1 MSPGRVKRLFTHRG
15 VVALDGA
22 AVRRD
27 TGTMSQSDRHDIII
41 AGAGMAGATF
51 ALAAAQ
57 GGLKVVL
64 IDPQPFE
71 AQLAPT
77 FDGRST
83 AIAFSTFRMLDA
95 LGVGAALRP
104 HACRMDRI
112 LVTDGRRPGAASRPA
127 SSAFLRFD
135 ADEIGDRTDGE
146 PLGYMVENRR
156 IRSALAEA
164 VTTAGIEVL
173 APASVVSVEAGP
185 ARSRVTLK
193 DGRVLEAPLVV
204 GAEGRGSIVR
214 EQAKIDTV
222 GWAYGQSGVV
232 ATVSLGRDHGNV
244 AHEYFLPAG
253 PFAILPLTEQ
263 RASLVW
269 TETSRRAE
277 ALKAASDEAF
287 HAHLRRRFGDF
298 LEDVTVVGP
307 RFVYP
312 LSLQLAE
319 KLTAPRTALIGDA
332 AHAVHPVAG
341 QGLNMGLKDAAALA
355 EVLIDAIRVGE
366 DIGSEVVLDRYARWR
381 RFDNA
386 ALAAGFDGF
395 VRLFSNDLAPV
406 RLARD
411 LGIAA
416 VNHIP
421 ALRRAFMQE
430 AGGAT
435 GDLPRLLR
443 GESLLDAI
451 PAARL

>member
-1 MSPGRVKRLFTHRG
+1 MTAP
-15 VVALDGA
+15 
-22 AVRRD
+22 
-27 TGTMSQSDRHDIII
+27 DRYDVLI

-64 IDPQPFE
+64 VDPQPFD

-95 LGVGAALRP
+95 LGVGEGLRP

-112 LVTDGRRPGAASRPA
+112 LVTDGRRPGAASRAA
-127 SSAFLRFD
+127 SSSFLRFD
-135 ADEIGDRTDGE
+135 ADEIADRNGGE

-164 VTTAGIEVL
+164 VTAAGIEVL
-173 APASVVSVEAGP
+173 APAAVAAVETGLAE
-185 ARSRVTLK
+185 AVVTLK
-193 DGRVLEAPLVV
+193 DGRMIHASVVV
-204 GAEGRGSIVR
+204 GAEGRGSTVR
-214 EQAKIDTV
+214 QQAGIDVT
-222 GWAYGQSGVV
+222 GWGYGQSGVV

-253 PFAILPLTEQ
+253 PFAILPLTER

-269 TETSRRAE
+269 TETTRRAE
-277 ALKAASDEAF
+277 ALKAASDQAF
-287 HAHLRRRFGDF
+287 HAHLMRRFGEY
-298 LEDVTVVGP
+298 LEDVSVVGP

-312 LSLQLAE
+312 LSLQLADR
-319 KLTAPRTALIGDA
+319 LTAPRTALIGDA

-355 EVLIDAIRVGE
+355 EVLIEALRLGE
-366 DIGSEVVLDRYARWR
+366 DIGSEIVLDRYARWR
-381 RFDNA
+381 RFDNT

-395 VRLFSNDLAPV
+395 VRLFSNDLPPV
-406 RLARD
+406 RLARGV
-411 LGIAA
+411 GIAV

-421 ALRRAFMQE
+421 ALRRAFMHE

-443 GESLLDAI
+443 GEAV
-451 PAARL
+451 

>member
-1 MSPGRVKRLFTHRG
+1 MNQP
-15 VVALDGA
+15 
-22 AVRRD
+22 
-27 TGTMSQSDRHDIII
+27 DRYDVII

-51 ALAAAQ
+51 ALALAQ

-64 IDPQPFE
+64 VDPQPFDL
-71 AQLAPT
+71 QLAPT

-95 LGVGAALRP
+95 LGVGEALRP

-112 LVTDGRRPGAASRPA
+112 LVTDGRRPGAAARSA
-127 SSAFLRFD
+127 ASAFLRFD
-135 ADEIGDRTDGE
+135 ADEIGDRNGGE

-156 IRSALAEA
+156 IRMALAEA
-164 VTTAGIEVL
+164 VSAAGIEVR
-173 APASVVSVEAGP
+173 APASVAAVEVDAGV
-185 ARSRVTLK
+185 SRVTLA
-193 DGRVLEAPLVV
+193 DGAVITAPLTV
-204 GAEGRGSIVR
+204 GAEGRGSLVR
-214 EQAKIDTV
+214 KAAGIDTV
-222 GWAYGQSGVV
+222 GWGYGQSGVV

-244 AHEYFLPAG
+244 AHEYFLPSG
-253 PFAILPLTEQ
+253 PFAILPLTGR

-269 TETSRRAE
+269 TESTRRGE
-277 ALKAASDEAF
+277 ALRAASDEAF
-287 HAHLRRRFGDF
+287 QSHLVRRFGDF
-298 LEDVTVVGP
+298 LEEVTVVGP

-319 KLTAPRTALIGDA
+319 QITAPRTALIGDA

-355 EVLIDAIRVGE
+355 EVLIEAMRLGE
-366 DIGSEVVLDRYARWR
+366 DIGSETVLDRYARWR

-386 ALAAGFDGF
+386 ALAAGFDAF
-395 VRLFSNDLAPV
+395 VRLFSNDIAPV
-406 RLARD
+406 RLARG

-416 VNHIP
+416 VNRVAP
-421 ALRRAFMQE
+421 LRRAFMHE

-443 GESLLDAI
+443 GEAL
-451 PAARL
+451 

>member
-1 MSPGRVKRLFTHRG
+1 MTQADRYD
-15 VVALDGA
+15 VV
-22 AVRRD
+22 
-27 TGTMSQSDRHDIII
+27 I

-64 IDPQPFE
+64 IDPQPFS

-95 LGVGAALRP
+95 LGVGEGLRP
-104 HACRMDRI
+104 HACRMDHI
-112 LVTDGRRPGAASRPA
+112 LVTDGRRPGAASRAASPA
-127 SSAFLRFD
+127 WLRFD
-135 ADEIGDRTDGE
+135 ADEIGDRNGGE

-156 IRSALAEA
+156 IRSALAETITA
-164 VTTAGIEVL
+164 AGIEVR
-173 APASVVSVEAGP
+173 APAAVSAVEVGP
-185 ARSRVTLK
+185 GRSTVTLV
-193 DGRVLEAPLVV
+193 DGSVLTTSVVV
-204 GAEGRGSIVR
+204 GAEGRGSLVR
-214 EQAKIDTV
+214 QAAGIDTT
-222 GWAYGQSGVV
+222 GWTYGQSGVV
-232 ATVSLGRDHGNV
+232 ATVQMERDHGNV

-253 PFAILPLTEQ
+253 PFAILPLTER

-277 ALKAASDEAF
+277 ALRDASDEAF
-287 HAHLRRRFGDF
+287 HSHLRRRFGDF
-298 LEDVTVVGP
+298 LGQISVAGP

-319 KLTAPRTALIGDA
+319 ALTAPRTALIGDA

-355 EVLIDAIRVGE
+355 EVLIEAMRLGE
-366 DIGSEVVLDRYARWR
+366 DIGAETTLDRYARWR

-386 ALAAGFDGF
+386 ALAAGFDAF
-395 VRLFSNDLAPV
+395 VRLFSNDIAPV

-416 VNHIP
+416 VNRIAP
-421 ALRRAFMQE
+421 LRRAFMHE

-435 GDLPRLLR
+435 GDLPKLLR
-443 GESLLDAI
+443 GQAI
-451 PAARL
+451 